1 MDFFD
6 MVPDNFFSL
15 LASKN
20 KRIYLASIL
29 EVFKVYETGT
39 ILGIDKKVVVDDL
52 VYFLDT
58 HKNYFYDVEDEED
71 EESNPSNKREL
82 ANYILRRMEETGW
95 IYVDVTNDYME
106 VLNFSDDAI
115 ILCEAILNAYPEFEY
130 TDDSEIPADFINVNE
145 YKGYIYNIYSLL
157 NQTDNVDYATTFSL
171 VYSDTRKLIRALR
184 KLDARMKDYI
194 TSVVDNTEI
203 KDLMEKLITYKN
215 EIYDKSYS
223 KLKIQDNID
232 RYRLSII
239 TKLEDMQ
246 TSEVVVKSISYNYLE
261 YSKSPEEAIDKAIK
275 QIDEV
280 IDAFNAIEDFV
291 LEIDKKNR
299 DYINST
305 IGKIKFLLSEEDN
318 IIGKLNS
325 ILKFVHDSNKKNKID
340 RSLRLVNELYE
351 LPELKILENE
361 KSLYTPR
368 GNYTRNYN
376 QYLDDLGF
384 DGFEMDEEFMKQF
397 KNSYNEDEIK
407 KFLEYHMMDDLFKA
421 SFVLKY
427 DSDRDFFLMC
437 IYSLIY
443 AAEHNYLVKILDSF
457 VDLKDYK
464 IKDFEIRRK

>member
-1 MDFFD
+1 
-6 MVPDNFFSL
+6 
-15 LASKN
+15 
-20 KRIYLASIL
+20 
-29 EVFKVYETGT
+29 
-39 ILGIDKKVVVDDL
+39 
-52 VYFLDT
+52 
-58 HKNYFYDVEDEED
+58 
-71 EESNPSNKREL
+71 
-82 ANYILRRMEETGW
+82 
-95 IYVDVTNDYME
+95 
-106 VLNFSDDAI
+106 
-115 ILCEAILNAYPEFEY
+115 
-130 TDDSEIPADFINVNE
+130 
-145 YKGYIYNIYSLL
+145 
-157 NQTDNVDYATTFSL
+157 
-171 VYSDTRKLIRALR
+171 
-184 KLDARMKDYI
+184 
-194 TSVVDNTEI
+194 
-203 KDLMEKLITYKN
+203 
-215 EIYDKSYS
+215 
-223 KLKIQDNID
+223 
-232 RYRLSII
+232 
-239 TKLEDMQ
+239 MQ
-246 TSEVVVKSISYNYLE
+246 TSEVVVRSISYNYLE

-340 RSLRLVNELYE
+340 RSLRLVNELYD